1 MSGRRVT
8 VVASEV
14 LGVPGTGGPGTADSL
29 LAVAL
34 GRHGH
39 RVELLVAPGRAVG
52 ELTGRWERTYTAA
65 GVRVRPLEVR
75 RRVRP
80 QFLAPDVAVLD
91 ALRADPPDV
100 VVADDWRGLAWAALR
115 LRQLGGGF
123 ADTAFV
129 VYCHGPARVLAEA
142 ARKVPDTLARFGEEV
157 AERAC
162 LELADA
168 VVSPSGWLLDWMRS
182 HRWPVPDSAQVVQNL
197 WQSVALGEPAAHAA
211 ATAPLRRLAFF
222 GQLREGKGIRL
233 YTSAL
238 QRLEPRLLEGVELL
252 FLGRESSR
260 WPSEQVREALGPT
273 VREAA
278 ASIRFET
285 SLERSAALQLLLEP
299 GTLAVLPSL
308 LENSPYAVAECVE
321 HGIPFVATDVG
332 GVSELVDER
341 DHDRVLVQPNVDALA
356 EALALVAAASE
367 PPSSAAPARSPE
379 TALETWLR
387 LIEDVAPPKPEAGG
401 TAQRVAVVVRDDR
414 SAARAR
420 RLAAHARAADVVVV
434 QAESRRAGL
443 ERSEADWVMFLD
455 DDDDPQDDLLD
466 VLLAAQAAS
475 GADAVTVAVRPTAD
489 LGSAQLFLGD
499 PGALGLVE
507 NQYGVLGLVRR
518 SLAERARVLDG
529 VTDPDWPLFAEA
541 AIAGGVVVS
550 HPDPASTHAR
560 RPGSVVDV
568 PGEGLAVLEAF
579 ERGGAGAL
587 HDLPQLSAT
596 LAAAFARL
604 QARPGLED
612 GLPGPLRRGVGV
624 LRSEG
629 IVGVARRVR
638 GRLDEARRKS
648 P

>member
-39 RVELLVAPGRAVG
+39 RVDLLVAPGRAVG
-52 ELTGRWERTYTAA
+52 ELTGRWERTYAAA
-65 GVRVRPLEVR
+65 GVRVRPLEIR

-80 QFLAPDVAVLD
+80 QFLAPAAAVLD

-129 VYCHGPARVLAEA
+129 LYCHGPARVLAEA
-142 ARKVPDTLARFGEEV
+142 ARKVPDTVARFGEEV

-168 VVSPSGWLLDWMRS
+168 VVSPSRWLLDWMLA
-182 HRWPVPDSAQVVQNL
+182 HRWPVPESAQVVQNL
-197 WQSVALGEPAAHAA
+197 WESVALSEPAARAA
-211 ATAPLRRLAFF
+211 AGTPLRRLAFF
-222 GQLREGKGIRL
+222 GQLREGKGVRL
-233 YTSAL
+233 YASAL

-252 FLGRESSR
+252 FVGRESSR
-260 WPSEQVREALGPT
+260 WTSEQVREALGPA

-285 SLERSAALQLLLEP
+285 SLERSAALQQLLEP

-308 LENSPYAVAECVE
+308 LENSPYAVAECIE

-332 GVSELVDER
+332 GVSELIDRR
-341 DHDRVLVQPNVDALA
+341 DRDRVLVQPSADALA
-356 EALALVAAASE
+356 ESLARAATASVA
-367 PPSSAAPARSPE
+367 PLPVAPARRPE
-379 TALETWLR
+379 EALETWLR
-387 LIEDVAPPKPEAGG
+387 LVEDVAPPGPEARR
-401 TAQRVAVVVRDDR
+401 AAHRVAIVVRDDV

-420 RLAAHARAADVVVV
+420 RLAAHAGTPEVVVV

-455 DDDDPQDDLLD
+455 DDDDPQDGLLG

-475 GADAVTVAVRPTAD
+475 GADAVTVAVRPLAD

-518 SLAERARVLDG
+518 SLAERAHVLDG
-529 VTDPDWPLFAEA
+529 VTDSDWLLFAQVA
-541 AIAGGVVVS
+541 LAGGAVVS
-550 HPDPASTHAR
+550 HPDPASTHAGG
-560 RPGSVVDV
+560 PGSVVDV
-568 PGEGLAVLEAF
+568 PGEGLAVLEAY
-579 ERGGAGAL
+579 ETVETTL
-587 HDLPQLSAT
+587 LDDLPQLAAT
-596 LAAAFARL
+596 LAAVVSRTQSDRLPPAAF
-604 QARPGLED
+604 RPGLIVRVARLVRDE
-612 GLPGPLRRGVGV
+612 GLG
-624 LRSEG
+624 G
-629 IVGVARRVR
+629 IVRRVR
-638 GRLDEARRKS
+638 SRLGRRA
-648 P
+648 